1 MTGAAEG
8 SERLTEPASVDIRL
22 PIRRVNL
29 PSLSAC
35 FNRPPPGSS
44 DQARQLHC
52 KTDWSYFIWFKQPE
66 GESDIDAKSFR
77 LHDALKVVDR
87 IYLCPGNQRDLA
99 PPPSTPAIKIQ
110 TAIGGGGS
118 HLYWIKPRNT
128 IKQALGQKTAEWKKK
143 KWAKNEGTSAAAQCS
158 AEQ

>member
-8 SERLTEPASVDIRL
+8 SERLTEPVSADIRL

-29 PSLSAC
+29 PSLSAS

-52 KTDWSYFIWFKQPE
+52 KTDWSYFIWFKQPQ

-87 IYLCPGNQRDLA
+87 IHLCPGNQRNLA
-99 PPPSTPAIKIQ
+99 RPDIETQ
-110 TAIGGGGS
+110 TAIGGGGWGGQM
-118 HLYWIKPRNT
+118 YWIKPRNT
-128 IKQALGQKTAEWKKK
+128 IKQALGQKTAEWKK
-143 KWAKNEGTSAAAQCS
+143 EEMSQERRYICCRPV
-158 AEQ
+158 

>member
-8 SERLTEPASVDIRL
+8 SERLTAPASADIRL

-52 KTDWSYFIWFKQPE
+52 KTDWSYFIWFKQPQA
-66 GESDIDAKSFR
+66 ESDIDAKSFR

-87 IYLCPGNQRDLA
+87 IHLCPGNQRNLA
-99 PPPSTPAIKIQ
+99 APPAIKIQ
-110 TAIGGGGS
+110 TAIGGGGDGS
-118 HLYWIKPRNT
+118 HLSWRKPRNA
-128 IKQALGQKTAEWKKK
+128 IKQALRQKTAEWKKK
-143 KWAKNEGTSAAAQCS
+143 KWAQNEGTYAAAQCS
-158 AEQ
+158 TEQ